1 MRQTRG
7 MTLAPEVPSAPGPE
21 SSAQRVVVRP
31 PTPGEGPEGGS
42 YVAGDLVGGP
52 RGRHSSRYRRWGTL
66 SFLVLV
72 TIIACVLGYAQK
84 APCRTVSNWTHN
96 YQYTRVCYSD
106 ILPLYSTEKLAQ
118 GKTPYVDTPVEY
130 PVIIGAAMEAAAQVA
145 KAAPADKFDQR
156 NALFYD
162 ATAILLTIAAVIAV
176 VCTALTAGR
185 RRLDAVLLAGAPLLA
200 FHAFTN
206 WDLLAVA
213 FAAGGLLAW
222 SKRAPAIAG
231 LLIGFGGATK
241 AYPMLLLI
249 ALGLLAYRAGQI
261 RAWAKCTAWAVGALA
276 ATYAVVWPFAGS
288 YADSSGKSHNN
299 LWRFVELNQTRPADW
314 DSVPFVIQYLGSN
327 FTALRMVEWTVL
339 PALVILAAL
348 VAWRRS
354 LRAAAI
360 GAGSLAAVCLLLNL
374 GVAYARARHGAIPY
388 EVLNTWGEV
397 GAVILFVVVGF
408 FVLTAPRRPRVPQV
422 AFLVIAAFLLA
433 NKVDSPQY
441 SLWLLPLAALAYP
454 RWKPLM
460 VWQVIEILEVVL
472 RYLWFTFDD
481 SAAYGKAGV
490 AEGWFVAGAVLRQ
503 LALLGICAL
512 IVRSLYRPEFDPVRA
527 AGVDDPA
534 GGVFDGAPDK
544 RAFA

>member
-1 MRQTRG
+1 
-7 MTLAPEVPSAPGPE
+7 
-21 SSAQRVVVRP
+21 
-31 PTPGEGPEGGS
+31 
-42 YVAGDLVGGP
+42 
-52 RGRHSSRYRRWGTL
+52 
-66 SFLVLV
+66 V

-84 APCRTVSNWTHN
+84 SPCRNVGNWTHN

-106 ILPLYSTEKLAQ
+106 ILPLYSSEKLAE
-118 GKTPYVDTPVEY
+118 GKTPYIDQPVEY
-130 PVIIGAAMEAAAQVA
+130 PVIIGAAMAGAAQVA
-145 KAAPADKFDQR
+145 KAAPADKYSQR

-162 ATAILLTIAAVIAV
+162 ATVILLTIAAIIAV

-222 SKRAPAIAG
+222 SKKAPAVAG
-231 LLIGFGGATK
+231 LLIGFGSATK

-249 ALGLLAYRAGQI
+249 ALGLLAYRAG
-261 RAWAKCTAWAVGALA
+261 RLKVWAKCAAWAVAALV

-288 YADSSGKSHNN
+288 YVDANGRSHNN

-327 FTALRMVEWTVL
+327 FSAVRLIEWTVI
-339 PALVILAAL
+339 PALLILLAVMAY
-348 VAWRRS
+348 WRTV
-354 LRAAAI
+354 RAAVIA
-360 GAGSLAAVCLLLNL
+360 AGVLTAVCVLLNL
-374 GVAYARARHGAIPY
+374 AVAYARARHGTIPY
-388 EVLNTWGEV
+388 EVLNTSGEV
-397 GAVILFVVVGF
+397 GAVVLFAVVGY

-460 VWQVIEILEVVL
+460 AWQIIEILEVVL

-481 SAAYGKAGV
+481 STAYGKAGV

-512 IVRSLYRPEFDPVRA
+512 IVRSLYRPELDPVRKP
-527 AGVDDPA
+527 GVDDPA
-534 GGVFDGAPDK
+534 GGVFDGVPDR